1 MITQQDLIDW
11 IDRQPSNDDLDL
23 ATFIATRLEKF
34 YDLEQELQQEK
45 KDFKETNDYC
55 FELKRELQQKENI
68 IKEVREYI
76 MTNGI
81 HSDYG
86 DKGIDDENK
95 LLEILDKVDKENK

>member
-1 MITQQDLIDW
+1 MAWGKEEFRTKCKE
-11 IDRQPSNDDLDL
+11 SNDCLKKIKDNYYDLDYEYQM
-23 ATFIATRLEKF
+23 IEN
-34 YDLEQELQQEK
+34 Q
-45 KDFKETNDYC
+45 
-55 FELKRELQQKENI
+55 LQQKENI

-95 LLEILDKVDKENK
+95 LLEILDKGE